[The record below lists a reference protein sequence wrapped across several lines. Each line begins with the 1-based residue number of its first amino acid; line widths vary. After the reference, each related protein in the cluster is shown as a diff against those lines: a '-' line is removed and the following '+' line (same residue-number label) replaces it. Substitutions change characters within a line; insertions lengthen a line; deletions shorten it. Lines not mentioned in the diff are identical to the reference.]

1 VPLALSRSLARAL
14 TRTRQVQGTPEEL
27 QQRLDRAHAALQ
39 EQQRLAGQLR
49 KIVDLKHALLDE
61 AVRQGSYTKAMMIRV
76 CAVKKMLKRPTP
88 VSLPPP
94 PFGKKSASSLSRTM
108 MQVLA
113 HTEAETRWN
122 INSKLCHMAAALG
135 HLSPADASLPVEWL
149 FPSLSDRMLK
159 VPVNDAIKVRNAQE
173 ASAC

>member
-1 VPLALSRSLARAL
+1 MRGKKEVEKAHPSL
-14 TRTRQVQGTPEEL
+14 
-27 QQRLDRAHAALQ
+27 
-39 EQQRLAGQLR
+39 
-49 KIVDLKHALLDE
+49 
-61 AVRQGSYTKAMMIRV
+61 
-76 CAVKKMLKRPTP
+76 
-88 VSLPPP
+88 SLPS
-94 PFGKKSASSLSRTM
+94 PFGKKSVSSLSRTM